1 MIGGR
6 MTIAFTMVITIIL
19 AVMPWLIYDL
29 GYTSGQND
37 VRADWEAQKAADA
50 AANARAAKQAR
61 EIEAGLMRHIDE
73 IRRQHEKDI
82 AAIDVRHAAA
92 IERLRKRATRP
103 SDYVPAA
110 PEITGTEPTASCGA
124 DRLFREDASALVRLA
139 ADADSVR
146 ASLTEC
152 RASYEAAQQA
162 TQGLQTQ

>member
-6 MTIAFTMVITIIL
+6 MTTVFIL
-19 AVMPWLIYDL
+19 AVTTILAVLCWLIYDL

-37 VRADWEAQKAADA
+37 VRADWEAQRAADA
-50 AANARAAKQAR
+50 EANARAAKQAM
-61 EIEAGLMRHIDE
+61 EIEQGVMRHIDE

-110 PEITGTEPTASCGA
+110 PEITGTEPAAGCGA

-152 RASYEAAQQA
+152 RAAYEAAK
-162 TQGLQTQ
+162 GVNE